1 MLAIA
6 SGLPPLLLS
15 VTVCAALA
23 LPTDCVP
30 KLTLLADRLTVGGVA
45 TPVPDSA
52 TVCGL
57 PAALSVMVT
66 DATRLPAAV
75 GLNVTLIVQLA
86 PPATLAPHVFVCE
99 KSPAFVPAIAMLVI
113 DNGPPVL
120 LSVIPCATLEL
131 PTDWLPKLKLLTER
145 LTEGGAFEP
154 VPDSPTECGL
164 PGALSAIVTAPV
176 RFPAAL
182 GVKVTLIVQ
191 FAPAATLDPQVL
203 LCAKS
208 PDATI

>member
-6 SGLPPLLLS
+6 SRLPPLFLS
-15 VTVCAALA
+15 V
-23 LPTDCVP
+23 
-30 KLTLLADRLTVGGVA
+30 
-45 TPVPDSA
+45 

-145 LTEGGAFEP
+145 LTEGGAFDTVTETLAAEP
-154 VPDSPTECGL
+154 ML
-164 PGALSAIVTAPV
+164 PAASRAAALSVCEAFVAVVVFQETE
-176 RFPAAL
+176 
-182 GVKVTLIVQ
+182 
-191 FAPAATLDPQVL
+191 
-203 LCAKS
+203 
-208 PDATI
+208 